1 MLTHAKILQPCYAI
15 SMPLTHATH
24 SNRARHLHQHKKWSH
39 MNDFSK
45 QPTPAQED
53 QPDSNAAPT
62 QATPAQPAPAHPAP
76 TQATPAGTSHPLFDL
91 LPLTPDHKLIPI
103 DPEDALMRYSSWVQ
117 SQGITLWPHQE
128 EALLDLA
135 SNEHV
140 ILGTPTGSGKS
151 LVAVGMCYF
160 ACTQNKTIYY
170 TAPIKALVSEKFFY
184 LVKLFGKDLVGM
196 ITGDCVI
203 NSEAPII
210 CCTAEI
216 LAQDALRW
224 ETDSDIKL
232 VCMDEF
238 HYFGDKDRG
247 WAWQVPLLVLK
258 DTQFLLMS
266 ATLGDT
272 TALAQK
278 LKSLTQRDVSTI
290 TNAPRPVPLSY
301 SYSTLSLEASV
312 ELIMQQRGVP
322 VYIVCFAQ
330 SEAQKSAAAL
340 ASFGISNKEE
350 REEIKKELAGFNFST
365 AYGKELK
372 RLLLCGV
379 GVHHAGMLP
388 RYRLLVERLAQ
399 KGLLPVICGTDT
411 LGVGINVPIH
421 TVVLRALAK
430 YDGRRMRILNS
441 REFHQITGRAGRSG
455 FDTEGVVVSL
465 ATPYEIERLR
475 ARAKAAND
483 PKKLKRIKV
492 PKPPEG
498 YVGWSEH
505 TFQKLIESEPEALTP
520 RLKIT
525 HAMVLAEVMHGG
537 AAYARLHAL
546 IKNSFQTAEE
556 QEKLIHA
563 CQEIFATLMDAGV
576 IVREEATGA
585 AVQPGDDTA
594 DAQPTATT
602 AVQPKGDTAA
612 TTAGDTNATAAAD
625 TWENASYALAKD
637 IPSDFALDQM
647 LAPFVIAACELID
660 RESPNYALDIVSLVE
675 ASLEN
680 PPQIMKALVKEA
692 KNKALAEMKME
703 GIDYEERMERLENV
717 SYEKP
722 LKELIDAAYTRY
734 CAEVPWAKDFQ
745 LYPKSIVRAMLES
758 ANDFKG
764 YVQKISISRSEGT
777 LLRYLSDAWR
787 VLAKT
792 IPQEFINDDLER
804 IISWLHMLIRTT
816 DSSLLD
822 EWEMDSLTAKAPQTP
837 RVGPAQIV
845 EDPHGLE
852 VMIHNALFKRVLLAS
867 KNDSAAL
874 GKLDE
879 PFGFYERK
887 WRSVLDEFFEAHE
900 ALYINQD
907 ARSKRYFSV
916 DTREEKT
923 QHLWHAHISF
933 LDAEGDIDFG
943 ISADV
948 NLDATKTAGEVI
960 FMHYRAGAI
969 EDLMETD
976 EQ

>member
-1 MLTHAKILQPCYAI
+1 
-15 SMPLTHATH
+15 
-24 SNRARHLHQHKKWSH
+24 

-53 QPDSNAAPT
+53 QPDSNAVAKQAAPAQPAST
-62 QATPAQPAPAHPAP
+62 QATP
-76 TQATPAGTSHPLFDL
+76 TGGTSHPLFDL

-576 IVREEATGA
+576 IVREEGTGA

-594 DAQPTATT
+594 
-602 AVQPKGDTAA
+602 AVQPAAGTTSDAAA
-612 TTAGDTNATAAAD
+612 TTAGDTNATVAAD

-822 EWEMDSLTAKAPQTP
+822 EWEMDSLTAKTPQTP

-852 VMIHNALFKRVLLAS
+852 IMIHNALFKRVLLAS

-948 NLDATKTAGEVI
+948 DLDATKTAGEVI

>member
-1 MLTHAKILQPCYAI
+1 
-15 SMPLTHATH
+15 
-24 SNRARHLHQHKKWSH
+24 

-53 QPDSNAAPT
+53 QPDSNAVAKQAAPAQPAST
-62 QATPAQPAPAHPAP
+62 QATP
-76 TQATPAGTSHPLFDL
+76 TSSTSHPLFNL
-91 LPLTPDHKLIPI
+91 LPLTSDHKLIPI

-505 TFQKLIESEPEALTP
+505 TFKKLIESEPEALTP

-576 IVREEATGA
+576 IVRKEGTGA
-585 AVQPGDDTA
+585 DAQPGDDAAGDQPAAGTTSDTA
-594 DAQPTATT
+594 ATQPAGDTTPDTAAVQPTATT
-602 AVQPKGDTAA
+602 
-612 TTAGDTNATAAAD
+612 AAD

-680 PPQIMKALVKEA
+680 PPQIMKVLVKEA

-822 EWEMDSLTAKAPQTP
+822 EWEMDSLTAKTPQTP

-852 VMIHNALFKRVLLAS
+852 IMIHNALFKRVLLAS

-900 ALYINQD
+900 SLYINQD

-948 NLDATKTAGEVI
+948 DLDATKTAGEVI

-969 EDLMETD
+969 EDLMEAD
-976 EQ
+976 EL

>member
-1 MLTHAKILQPCYAI
+1 
-15 SMPLTHATH
+15 
-24 SNRARHLHQHKKWSH
+24 

-62 QATPAQPAPAHPAP
+62 QATPAQPAPAQPAP
-76 TQATPAGTSHPLFDL
+76 TQATPTGGTSHPLFDL

-301 SYSTLSLEASV
+301 SYSTLSLEAGV

-594 DAQPTATT
+594 GDQPAAGTT
-602 AVQPKGDTAA
+602 SDTAA
-612 TTAGDTNATAAAD
+612 TTAGDTNATVAAD

-692 KNKALAEMKME
+692 KNKALAGMKME

-722 LKELIDAAYTRY
+722 LKELIDVAYMRY

-822 EWEMDSLTAKAPQTP
+822 EWEMDSLTAKTPQTP

-852 VMIHNALFKRVLLAS
+852 IMIHNALFKRVLLAS

-948 NLDATKTAGEVI
+948 DLDATKTAGEVI

-969 EDLMETD
+969 EDLMEAD
-976 EQ
+976 EL

>member
-1 MLTHAKILQPCYAI
+1 
-15 SMPLTHATH
+15 
-24 SNRARHLHQHKKWSH
+24 

-62 QATPAQPAPAHPAP
+62 QATPAQPAPAQPAS
-76 TQATPAGTSHPLFDL
+76 TQATPTGGTSHPLFDL

-594 DAQPTATT
+594 GDQPAAGTT
-602 AVQPKGDTAA
+602 SDTAA
-612 TTAGDTNATAAAD
+612 TTAGDTNATVAAD

-822 EWEMDSLTAKAPQTP
+822 EWEMDSLTAKTPQTP

-852 VMIHNALFKRVLLAS
+852 IMIHNALFKRVLLAS

-948 NLDATKTAGEVI
+948 DLDATKTAGEVI
-960 FMHYRAGAI
+960 FMHYRTGAI

>member
-1 MLTHAKILQPCYAI
+1 
-15 SMPLTHATH
+15 
-24 SNRARHLHQHKKWSH
+24 

-62 QATPAQPAPAHPAP
+62 QPAPAQPAPTQP
-76 TQATPAGTSHPLFDL
+76 TPTGGTSHPLFDL

-350 REEIKKELAGFNFST
+350 REEIKKELTGFNFST
-365 AYGKELK
+365 TYGKELK

-585 AVQPGDDTA
+585 AAQPGDDTA
-594 DAQPTATT
+594 GDQPAAGTT
-602 AVQPKGDTAA
+602 SDTAA
-612 TTAGDTNATAAAD
+612 TTAGDTNATTAAD

-647 LAPFVIAACELID
+647 LAPFVIATCELID

-852 VMIHNALFKRVLLAS
+852 IMIHNALFKRVLLAS

-900 ALYINQD
+900 SLYINQD

-923 QHLWHAHISF
+923 QHRWHAHISF

-948 NLDATKTAGEVI
+948 DLDATKTAGEVI

>member
-1 MLTHAKILQPCYAI
+1 
-15 SMPLTHATH
+15 
-24 SNRARHLHQHKKWSH
+24 

-53 QPDSNAAPT
+53 HPDSNAAST
-62 QATPAQPAPAHPAP
+62 QATPEQPATAP
-76 TQATPAGTSHPLFDL
+76 TQPTPSGGTSHPLFDL

-585 AVQPGDDTA
+585 AAQPGDDTA
-594 DAQPTATT
+594 ATQPAADTTSDTT
-602 AVQPKGDTAA
+602 AVQPA
-612 TTAGDTNATAAAD
+612 AGDTNATTAAD

-692 KNKALAEMKME
+692 RNKALAEMKME

-758 ANDFKG
+758 ANDFKD

-822 EWEMDSLTAKAPQTP
+822 EWEMDSLTAKTPQTP

-852 VMIHNALFKRVLLAS
+852 IMIHNALFKRVLLAS

-900 ALYINQD
+900 SLYINQD

-948 NLDATKTAGEVI
+948 DLDATKTAGEVI

>member
-1 MLTHAKILQPCYAI
+1 
-15 SMPLTHATH
+15 
-24 SNRARHLHQHKKWSH
+24 

-62 QATPAQPAPAHPAP
+62 QATPAQPASTQP
-76 TQATPAGTSHPLFDL
+76 TPTGGTSHPLFDL

-203 NSEAPII
+203 NSKAPII

-576 IVREEATGA
+576 IVRKEATGA
-585 AVQPGDDTA
+585 AAQPGDDTA
-594 DAQPTATT
+594 GDQPAATT
-602 AVQPKGDTAA
+602 DVQPKGDAA
-612 TTAGDTNATAAAD
+612 DSAAGDTNATTAAD

-822 EWEMDSLTAKAPQTP
+822 EWEMDSLTAKTPQTP

-852 VMIHNALFKRVLLAS
+852 IMIHNALFKRVLLAS

-948 NLDATKTAGEVI
+948 DLDATKTAGEVI

-969 EDLMETD
+969 EDLMEAD
-976 EQ
+976 EL

>member
-1 MLTHAKILQPCYAI
+1 
-15 SMPLTHATH
+15 
-24 SNRARHLHQHKKWSH
+24 

-53 QPDSNAAPT
+53 HPDSKAVAEQPT
-62 QATPAQPAPAHPAP
+62 QATP
-76 TQATPAGTSHPLFDL
+76 TGGTSHPLFDL

-103 DPEDALMRYSSWVQ
+103 DSEDALMRYSSWVQ

-411 LGVGINVPIH
+411 LSVGINVPIH

-576 IVREEATGA
+576 IVREEGTGA

-594 DAQPTATT
+594 SDQPAAGTTSDTAATQPAGDTNAATAAVQPTATT
-602 AVQPKGDTAA
+602 AD
-612 TTAGDTNATAAAD
+612 D

-660 RESPNYALDIVSLVE
+660 RESPNYPLDIVSLVE

-822 EWEMDSLTAKAPQTP
+822 EWEMDSLTAKTPQTP

-852 VMIHNALFKRVLLAS
+852 IMIHNALFKRVLLAS

-900 ALYINQD
+900 SLYINQD

-948 NLDATKTAGEVI
+948 DLDATKTAGEVI

>member
-1 MLTHAKILQPCYAI
+1 
-15 SMPLTHATH
+15 
-24 SNRARHLHQHKKWSH
+24 

-53 QPDSNAAPT
+53 HPDSNAAST
-62 QATPAQPAPAHPAP
+62 QATPAQPATAPA
-76 TQATPAGTSHPLFDL
+76 QATPTGGTSHPLFDL

-556 QEKLIHA
+556 QQKLIHA

-576 IVREEATGA
+576 IVREEGTGTDA
-585 AVQPGDDTA
+585 QPGDDTA
-594 DAQPTATT
+594 SDQPAAGTT
-602 AVQPKGDTAA
+602 SDTAA
-612 TTAGDTNATAAAD
+612 TQPAGDTNATAAAVQPTATTAAD
-625 TWENASYALAKD
+625 TWENASYTLAKD

-722 LKELIDAAYTRY
+722 LKELIDVAYMRY

-852 VMIHNALFKRVLLAS
+852 IMIHNALFKRVLLAS

-900 ALYINQD
+900 SLYINQD

-948 NLDATKTAGEVI
+948 DLDATKTAGEVI

-969 EDLMETD
+969 EDLMEAD
-976 EQ
+976 EL

>member
-1 MLTHAKILQPCYAI
+1 
-15 SMPLTHATH
+15 
-24 SNRARHLHQHKKWSH
+24 

-53 QPDSNAAPT
+53 QPDSNAAST
-62 QATPAQPAPAHPAP
+62 QATPAQPATAPA
-76 TQATPAGTSHPLFDL
+76 QATPTGGTSHPLFDL
-91 LPLTPDHKLIPI
+91 LPFTPDHKLIPI

-576 IVREEATGA
+576 IVRGEATGA
-585 AVQPGDDTA
+585 AAQPGDDTA
-594 DAQPTATT
+594 GDQPAAGTT
-602 AVQPKGDTAA
+602 SDTAA
-612 TTAGDTNATAAAD
+612 TTAGDTNATTAAD

-647 LAPFVIAACELID
+647 LAPFVIATCELID
-660 RESPNYALDIVSLVE
+660 RESPNYTLDIVSLVE

-822 EWEMDSLTAKAPQTP
+822 EWEMDSLTAKTPQTP

-852 VMIHNALFKRVLLAS
+852 IMIHNALFKRVLLAS

-948 NLDATKTAGEVI
+948 DLDATKTAGEVI

-969 EDLMETD
+969 EDLMEAD
-976 EQ
+976 EL

>member
-1 MLTHAKILQPCYAI
+1 
-15 SMPLTHATH
+15 
-24 SNRARHLHQHKKWSH
+24 

-53 QPDSNAAPT
+53 QPDSNAAST
-62 QATPAQPAPAHPAP
+62 QATPAQPATAPA
-76 TQATPAGTSHPLFDL
+76 QATPTGGTSHPLFDL
-91 LPLTPDHKLIPI
+91 LPFTPDHKLIPI

-576 IVREEATGA
+576 IVRGEATGA
-585 AVQPGDDTA
+585 AAQPGDDTA
-594 DAQPTATT
+594 GDQPAAGTT
-602 AVQPKGDTAA
+602 SDTAA
-612 TTAGDTNATAAAD
+612 TTAGDTNATTAAD

-822 EWEMDSLTAKAPQTP
+822 EWEMDSLTAKTPQTP

-852 VMIHNALFKRVLLAS
+852 IMIHNALFKRVLLAS

-900 ALYINQD
+900 SLYINQD

-948 NLDATKTAGEVI
+948 DLDATKTAGEVI

-969 EDLMETD
+969 EDLMEAD
-976 EQ
+976 EL

>member
-1 MLTHAKILQPCYAI
+1 
-15 SMPLTHATH
+15 
-24 SNRARHLHQHKKWSH
+24 

-53 QPDSNAAPT
+53 HPDSNAAST
-62 QATPAQPAPAHPAP
+62 QATPAQPATAP
-76 TQATPAGTSHPLFDL
+76 TQPTPTGGTSHPLFDL

-556 QEKLIHA
+556 QQKLIHA

-576 IVREEATGA
+576 IVREEGTGTDA
-585 AVQPGDDTA
+585 QPGDDTA
-594 DAQPTATT
+594 SDQPAAGTTSDTAATQPAGDTNAATAAVQPTATT
-602 AVQPKGDTAA
+602 AD
-612 TTAGDTNATAAAD
+612 D

-692 KNKALAEMKME
+692 RNKALAEMKME

-822 EWEMDSLTAKAPQTP
+822 EWEMDSLTAKTPQTP

-852 VMIHNALFKRVLLAS
+852 IMIHNALFKRVLLAS

-900 ALYINQD
+900 SLYINQD

-948 NLDATKTAGEVI
+948 DLDATKTAGEVI

>member
-1 MLTHAKILQPCYAI
+1 
-15 SMPLTHATH
+15 
-24 SNRARHLHQHKKWSH
+24 

-53 QPDSNAAPT
+53 HPDSKAVAE
-62 QATPAQPAPAHPAP
+62 QPAP
-76 TQATPAGTSHPLFDL
+76 TQPTPTGGTSHPLFDL

-483 PKKLKRIKV
+483 SKKLKRIKV

-576 IVREEATGA
+576 IVRGEATGA
-585 AVQPGDDTA
+585 AAQPGDDTA
-594 DAQPTATT
+594 GDQPAAGTT
-602 AVQPKGDTAA
+602 SDTAA
-612 TTAGDTNATAAAD
+612 TTAGDTNATTAAD

-680 PPQIMKALVKEA
+680 PPQIMKVLVKEA

-822 EWEMDSLTAKAPQTP
+822 EWEMDSLTAKTPQTP

-852 VMIHNALFKRVLLAS
+852 IMIHNALFKRVLLAS

-900 ALYINQD
+900 SLYINQD

-943 ISADV
+943 ISGDV
-948 NLDATKTAGEVI
+948 DLDATKTAGEVI

-969 EDLMETD
+969 EDLMEAD
-976 EQ
+976 EL

>member
-1 MLTHAKILQPCYAI
+1 
-15 SMPLTHATH
+15 
-24 SNRARHLHQHKKWSH
+24 

-53 QPDSNAAPT
+53 HPDSNAASTQATPEQPATAPT
-62 QATPAQPAPAHPAP
+62 QATP
-76 TQATPAGTSHPLFDL
+76 TGGTSHPLFDL

-576 IVREEATGA
+576 IVRGEATGA
-585 AVQPGDDTA
+585 AAQPGDDTA
-594 DAQPTATT
+594 GDQPAAGTT
-602 AVQPKGDTAA
+602 SDTAA
-612 TTAGDTNATAAAD
+612 TTAGDTNATTAAD

-822 EWEMDSLTAKAPQTP
+822 EWEMDSLTAKTPQTP

-852 VMIHNALFKRVLLAS
+852 IMIHNALFKRVLLAS

-900 ALYINQD
+900 SLYINQD

-948 NLDATKTAGEVI
+948 DLDATKTAGEVI

-969 EDLMETD
+969 EDLMEAD
-976 EQ
+976 EL

>member
-1 MLTHAKILQPCYAI
+1 
-15 SMPLTHATH
+15 
-24 SNRARHLHQHKKWSH
+24 

-62 QATPAQPAPAHPAP
+62 QATPAQPAPAQPAS
-76 TQATPAGTSHPLFDL
+76 TQATPTGGTSHPLFDL

-556 QEKLIHA
+556 QQKLIHA

-576 IVREEATGA
+576 IVREEGTGTDA
-585 AVQPGDDTA
+585 QPGDDTA
-594 DAQPTATT
+594 SDQPAAGTTSDTAATQPAGDTNAATAAVQPTATT
-602 AVQPKGDTAA
+602 AD
-612 TTAGDTNATAAAD
+612 D

-722 LKELIDAAYTRY
+722 LKELIDVAYMRY

-822 EWEMDSLTAKAPQTP
+822 EWEMDSLTAKTPQTP

-852 VMIHNALFKRVLLAS
+852 IMIHNALFKRVLLAS

-948 NLDATKTAGEVI
+948 DLDATKTAGEVI

-969 EDLMETD
+969 EDLMEAD
-976 EQ
+976 EL

>member
-1 MLTHAKILQPCYAI
+1 
-15 SMPLTHATH
+15 
-24 SNRARHLHQHKKWSH
+24 

-53 QPDSNAAPT
+53 QPDSNAAST
-62 QATPAQPAPAHPAP
+62 QATPAQPATAPA
-76 TQATPAGTSHPLFDL
+76 QATPTGGTSHPLFDL
-91 LPLTPDHKLIPI
+91 LPFTPDHKLIPI

-594 DAQPTATT
+594 GDQPAAGTT
-602 AVQPKGDTAA
+602 SDTAA
-612 TTAGDTNATAAAD
+612 TTAGDTNATVAAD

-722 LKELIDAAYTRY
+722 LKELIDVAYMRY

-822 EWEMDSLTAKAPQTP
+822 EWEMDSLTAKTPQTP
-837 RVGPAQIV
+837 RVGPVQIV

-852 VMIHNALFKRVLLAS
+852 IMIHNALFKRVLLAS

-948 NLDATKTAGEVI
+948 DLDATKTAGEVI

-969 EDLMETD
+969 EDLMEAD
-976 EQ
+976 EL

>member
-1 MLTHAKILQPCYAI
+1 
-15 SMPLTHATH
+15 
-24 SNRARHLHQHKKWSH
+24 

-62 QATPAQPAPAHPAP
+62 QATPAQPASTQP
-76 TQATPAGTSHPLFDL
+76 TPTGGTSHPLFDL

-585 AVQPGDDTA
+585 AAQPGDDTA
-594 DAQPTATT
+594 GDQPAAGTT
-602 AVQPKGDTAA
+602 SDTAA
-612 TTAGDTNATAAAD
+612 TTAGDTNATVAAVQPAANTAAD

-852 VMIHNALFKRVLLAS
+852 IMIHNALFKRVLLAS

-948 NLDATKTAGEVI
+948 DLDATKTAGEVI

-969 EDLMETD
+969 EDLMEAD
-976 EQ
+976 EL

>member
-1 MLTHAKILQPCYAI
+1 MPLPNAKILQPCYAI
-15 SMPLTHATH
+15 PMP
-24 SNRARHLHQHKKWSH
+24 HLHQNKQWSH
-39 MNDFSK
+39 MNDFSQQSE
-45 QPTPAQED
+45 QPAT
-53 QPDSNAAPT
+53 APT
-62 QATPAQPAPAHPAP
+62 QATP
-76 TQATPAGTSHPLFDL
+76 TGGTSHPLFDL

-350 REEIKKELAGFNFST
+350 REEIKKELSGFNFST
-365 AYGKELK
+365 SYGKELK

-505 TFQKLIESEPEALTP
+505 TFQKLIESESEALTP

-585 AVQPGDDTA
+585 AAQPGDDTA
-594 DAQPTATT
+594 GDQPAAGTTSDTA
-602 AVQPKGDTAA
+602 AVQPAA
-612 TTAGDTNATAAAD
+612 ADTNATAAAVQPAATTAAD
-625 TWENASYALAKD
+625 TWENASYTLAKD

-822 EWEMDSLTAKAPQTP
+822 EWEMDSLTAKTPQTP

-852 VMIHNALFKRVLLAS
+852 IMIHNALFKRVLLAS

-948 NLDATKTAGEVI
+948 DLDATKTAGEVI

>member
-1 MLTHAKILQPCYAI
+1 
-15 SMPLTHATH
+15 
-24 SNRARHLHQHKKWSH
+24 

-53 QPDSNAAPT
+53 HPDSNAAST
-62 QATPAQPAPAHPAP
+62 QATPAQPATAPAQP
-76 TQATPAGTSHPLFDL
+76 TPTGGTSHPLFDL

-576 IVREEATGA
+576 IVRGEATGA
-585 AVQPGDDTA
+585 AAQPGDDTA
-594 DAQPTATT
+594 GDQPAAGTT
-602 AVQPKGDTAA
+602 SDTAA
-612 TTAGDTNATAAAD
+612 TTAGDTNATTAAD

-680 PPQIMKALVKEA
+680 PPQIMKVLVKEA

-822 EWEMDSLTAKAPQTP
+822 EWEMDSLTAKTPQTP

-852 VMIHNALFKRVLLAS
+852 IMIHNALFKRVLLAS

-900 ALYINQD
+900 SLYINQD

-948 NLDATKTAGEVI
+948 DLDATKTAGEVI

>member
-1 MLTHAKILQPCYAI
+1 
-15 SMPLTHATH
+15 
-24 SNRARHLHQHKKWSH
+24 

-53 QPDSNAAPT
+53 HPDSNAAST
-62 QATPAQPAPAHPAP
+62 QATPAQ
-76 TQATPAGTSHPLFDL
+76 ATPTGGTSHPLFDL

-576 IVREEATGA
+576 IVRKEGTGA
-585 AVQPGDDTA
+585 DAQPGDDAAGDQPAAGTTSDTA
-594 DAQPTATT
+594 ATQPAGDTTPDTAAVQPTATT
-602 AVQPKGDTAA
+602 
-612 TTAGDTNATAAAD
+612 AAD

-722 LKELIDAAYTRY
+722 LKELIDVAYMRY

-822 EWEMDSLTAKAPQTP
+822 EWEMDSLTAKTPQTP

-852 VMIHNALFKRVLLAS
+852 IMIHNALFKRVLLAS

-900 ALYINQD
+900 SLYINQD

-948 NLDATKTAGEVI
+948 DLDATKTAGEVI

-969 EDLMETD
+969 EDLMEAD
-976 EQ
+976 EL

>member
-1 MLTHAKILQPCYAI
+1 
-15 SMPLTHATH
+15 
-24 SNRARHLHQHKKWSH
+24 

-62 QATPAQPAPAHPAP
+62 QATPAQPAPAQPTPAQEDQP
-76 TQATPAGTSHPLFDL
+76 DSNAASTQATPAQPATAPAQATPTGGTSHPLFDL

-556 QEKLIHA
+556 QQKLIHA

-576 IVREEATGA
+576 IVREEGTGTDA
-585 AVQPGDDTA
+585 QPGDDTA
-594 DAQPTATT
+594 SDQPAAGTTSDTAATQPAGDTNAATAAVQPTATT
-602 AVQPKGDTAA
+602 AD
-612 TTAGDTNATAAAD
+612 D

-837 RVGPAQIV
+837 RVGPAQII

-852 VMIHNALFKRVLLAS
+852 IMIHNALFKRVLLAS

-900 ALYINQD
+900 SLYINQD

-948 NLDATKTAGEVI
+948 DLDATKTAGEVI

>member
-1 MLTHAKILQPCYAI
+1 
-15 SMPLTHATH
+15 
-24 SNRARHLHQHKKWSH
+24 

-62 QATPAQPAPAHPAP
+62 QATPAQPAPAQPASA
-76 TQATPAGTSHPLFDL
+76 QATPTGGTSHPLFDL

-594 DAQPTATT
+594 GDQPAAGTT
-602 AVQPKGDTAA
+602 SDTAA
-612 TTAGDTNATAAAD
+612 TTAGDTNATVAAD

-722 LKELIDAAYTRY
+722 LKELIDVAYMRY

-822 EWEMDSLTAKAPQTP
+822 EWEMDSLTAKTPQTP

-852 VMIHNALFKRVLLAS
+852 IMIHNALFKRVLLAS

-948 NLDATKTAGEVI
+948 DLDATKTAGEVI

>member
-1 MLTHAKILQPCYAI
+1 
-15 SMPLTHATH
+15 
-24 SNRARHLHQHKKWSH
+24 

-62 QATPAQPAPAHPAP
+62 QATPAQPASA
-76 TQATPAGTSHPLFDL
+76 QATPTGGTSHPLFDL

-594 DAQPTATT
+594 GDQPAAGTT
-602 AVQPKGDTAA
+602 SDTAA
-612 TTAGDTNATAAAD
+612 TTAGDTNATVAAD

-722 LKELIDAAYTRY
+722 LKELIDVAYMRY

-822 EWEMDSLTAKAPQTP
+822 EWEMDSLTAKTPQTP

-852 VMIHNALFKRVLLAS
+852 IMIHNALFKRVLLAS

-900 ALYINQD
+900 VLYINQD

-948 NLDATKTAGEVI
+948 DLDATKTAGEVI

-969 EDLMETD
+969 EDLMEAD
-976 EQ
+976 EL

>member
-1 MLTHAKILQPCYAI
+1 
-15 SMPLTHATH
+15 
-24 SNRARHLHQHKKWSH
+24 

-53 QPDSNAAPT
+53 HPDSNAAST
-62 QATPAQPAPAHPAP
+62 QATPAQPATAPA
-76 TQATPAGTSHPLFDL
+76 QATPTGGTSHPLFDL

-117 SQGITLWPHQE
+117 SQSITLWPHQE

-576 IVREEATGA
+576 IVREEATG
-585 AVQPGDDTA
+585 T
-594 DAQPTATT
+594 DAQPGNDTAGDQPTAGTT
-602 AVQPKGDTAA
+602 SDTAA
-612 TTAGDTNATAAAD
+612 TQPAGDTNATAAAVQPAATVAAD

-822 EWEMDSLTAKAPQTP
+822 EWEMDSLTAKTPQTP

-852 VMIHNALFKRVLLAS
+852 IMIHNALFKRVLLAS

-948 NLDATKTAGEVI
+948 DLDATKTAGEVI

-969 EDLMETD
+969 EDLMEID

>member
-1 MLTHAKILQPCYAI
+1 
-15 SMPLTHATH
+15 
-24 SNRARHLHQHKKWSH
+24 

-53 QPDSNAAPT
+53 HPDSNAAST
-62 QATPAQPAPAHPAP
+62 QATPAQPATAPA
-76 TQATPAGTSHPLFDL
+76 QATPTGGTSHPLFDL

-505 TFQKLIESEPEALTP
+505 TFQKLIESEPETLTP

-556 QEKLIHA
+556 QQKLIHA

-585 AVQPGDDTA
+585 AAQPGDDTA
-594 DAQPTATT
+594 GDQPAAGTT
-602 AVQPKGDTAA
+602 SDTAA
-612 TTAGDTNATAAAD
+612 TTAGDTNATTAAD

-822 EWEMDSLTAKAPQTP
+822 EWEMDSLTAKTPQTP

-852 VMIHNALFKRVLLAS
+852 IMIHNALFKRVLLAS

-948 NLDATKTAGEVI
+948 DLDATKTAGEVI

>member
-1 MLTHAKILQPCYAI
+1 
-15 SMPLTHATH
+15 
-24 SNRARHLHQHKKWSH
+24 

-62 QATPAQPAPAHPAP
+62 QATPAQPAPAQPAS
-76 TQATPAGTSHPLFDL
+76 TQATPTGGTSHPLFDL

-505 TFQKLIESEPEALTP
+505 TFQKLIESEAEALTP

-576 IVREEATGA
+576 IVRGEATGA
-585 AVQPGDDTA
+585 AAQPGDDTA
-594 DAQPTATT
+594 GDQPAAGTT
-602 AVQPKGDTAA
+602 SDTAA
-612 TTAGDTNATAAAD
+612 TTAGDTNATTAAD

-680 PPQIMKALVKEA
+680 PPQIMKVLVKEA

-822 EWEMDSLTAKAPQTP
+822 EWEMDSLTAKTPQTP

-852 VMIHNALFKRVLLAS
+852 IMIHNALFKRVLLAS

-900 ALYINQD
+900 SLYINQD

-948 NLDATKTAGEVI
+948 DLDATKTAGEVI

-969 EDLMETD
+969 EDLMEAD
-976 EQ
+976 EL

>member
-1 MLTHAKILQPCYAI
+1 
-15 SMPLTHATH
+15 
-24 SNRARHLHQHKKWSH
+24 

-62 QATPAQPAPAHPAP
+62 QATPAQPAPAQPASA
-76 TQATPAGTSHPLFDL
+76 QATPTGGTSHPLFDL

-483 PKKLKRIKV
+483 PKKLKHIKV

-585 AVQPGDDTA
+585 AAQPGDDTA
-594 DAQPTATT
+594 GDQPAAGTT
-602 AVQPKGDTAA
+602 SDTAA
-612 TTAGDTNATAAAD
+612 TTAGDTNATVAAD

-887 WRSVLDEFFEAHE
+887 WCSVLDEFFEAHE
-900 ALYINQD
+900 SLYINQD

-948 NLDATKTAGEVI
+948 DLDATKTAGEVI

>member
-1 MLTHAKILQPCYAI
+1 
-15 SMPLTHATH
+15 
-24 SNRARHLHQHKKWSH
+24 

-53 QPDSNAAPT
+53 HPDSNAAST
-62 QATPAQPAPAHPAP
+62 QATPEQPATAP
-76 TQATPAGTSHPLFDL
+76 TQPTPTGGTSHPLFDL

-556 QEKLIHA
+556 QQKLIHA

-585 AVQPGDDTA
+585 DAQPGNDTAAVQPAAG
-594 DAQPTATT
+594 TT
-602 AVQPKGDTAA
+602 SDTAA
-612 TTAGDTNATAAAD
+612 TAAADTNATTAAVQPAATTAAD
-625 TWENASYALAKD
+625 TWENASYTLAKD

-822 EWEMDSLTAKAPQTP
+822 EWEMDSLTAKTPQTP

-852 VMIHNALFKRVLLAS
+852 IMIHNALFKRVLLAS

-948 NLDATKTAGEVI
+948 DLDATKTAGEVI

>member
-1 MLTHAKILQPCYAI
+1 
-15 SMPLTHATH
+15 
-24 SNRARHLHQHKKWSH
+24 

-53 QPDSNAAPT
+53 QPDSNAVAKQAAPAQPAST
-62 QATPAQPAPAHPAP
+62 QATP
-76 TQATPAGTSHPLFDL
+76 TGGTSHPLFDL

-365 AYGKELK
+365 VYGKELK

-585 AVQPGDDTA
+585 AAQPGDDTA
-594 DAQPTATT
+594 GDQPAAGTT
-602 AVQPKGDTAA
+602 SDTAA
-612 TTAGDTNATAAAD
+612 TTAGDTNATVAAD

-692 KNKALAEMKME
+692 KNKALPEMKME

-822 EWEMDSLTAKAPQTP
+822 EWEMDSLTAKTPQTP

-852 VMIHNALFKRVLLAS
+852 IMIHNALFKRVLLAS

-900 ALYINQD
+900 SLYINQD

-923 QHLWHAHISF
+923 QHRWHAHISF
-933 LDAEGDIDFG
+933 LDAESDIDFG

-948 NLDATKTAGEVI
+948 DLDATKTAGEVI

>member
-1 MLTHAKILQPCYAI
+1 
-15 SMPLTHATH
+15 
-24 SNRARHLHQHKKWSH
+24 

-62 QATPAQPAPAHPAP
+62 QATPAQPAPAQPAS
-76 TQATPAGTSHPLFDL
+76 TQATPTGGTSHPLFDL

-576 IVREEATGA
+576 IVRGEATGA

-594 DAQPTATT
+594 GDQPAAGTT
-602 AVQPKGDTAA
+602 SDTAA
-612 TTAGDTNATAAAD
+612 TTAGDTNATTAAD
-625 TWENASYALAKD
+625 TWENASYTLAKD

-692 KNKALAEMKME
+692 RNKALAEMKME

-822 EWEMDSLTAKAPQTP
+822 EWEMDSLTAKTPQTP

-852 VMIHNALFKRVLLAS
+852 IMIHNALFKRVLLAS

-948 NLDATKTAGEVI
+948 DLDATKTAGEVI

-969 EDLMETD
+969 EDLMEAD
-976 EQ
+976 EL

>member
-1 MLTHAKILQPCYAI
+1 
-15 SMPLTHATH
+15 
-24 SNRARHLHQHKKWSH
+24 

-53 QPDSNAAPT
+53 QPDSNAAST
-62 QATPAQPAPAHPAP
+62 QATPAQPATAPA
-76 TQATPAGTSHPLFDL
+76 QATPTGGTSHPLFDL

-576 IVREEATGA
+576 IVREEATGTDAQPGNDTAGDQPTAGTTSDTA
-585 AVQPGDDTA
+585 AVQP
-594 DAQPTATT
+594 
-602 AVQPKGDTAA
+602 
-612 TTAGDTNATAAAD
+612 AGDTSATAAAN

-822 EWEMDSLTAKAPQTP
+822 EWEMDSLTAKTPQTP

-852 VMIHNALFKRVLLAS
+852 IMIHNSLFKRVLLAS

-948 NLDATKTAGEVI
+948 DLDATKTAGEVI

>member
-1 MLTHAKILQPCYAI
+1 
-15 SMPLTHATH
+15 
-24 SNRARHLHQHKKWSH
+24 

-62 QATPAQPAPAHPAP
+62 QATPAQPASTQP
-76 TQATPAGTSHPLFDL
+76 TPTGGTSHPLFDL

-585 AVQPGDDTA
+585 AAQPGDDTA
-594 DAQPTATT
+594 GDQPAAGTT
-602 AVQPKGDTAA
+602 SDTAA
-612 TTAGDTNATAAAD
+612 TTAGDTNATVAAD

-722 LKELIDAAYTRY
+722 LKELIDVAYMRY

-822 EWEMDSLTAKAPQTP
+822 EWEMDSLTAKTPQTP

-852 VMIHNALFKRVLLAS
+852 IMIHNALFKRVLLAS

-948 NLDATKTAGEVI
+948 DLDATKTAGEVI

-969 EDLMETD
+969 EDLMEAD
-976 EQ
+976 EL

>member
-1 MLTHAKILQPCYAI
+1 
-15 SMPLTHATH
+15 
-24 SNRARHLHQHKKWSH
+24 

>member
-1 MLTHAKILQPCYAI
+1 
-15 SMPLTHATH
+15 
-24 SNRARHLHQHKKWSH
+24 

-62 QATPAQPAPAHPAP
+62 QATPAQPAPAQPASA
-76 TQATPAGTSHPLFDL
+76 QATPTGGTSHPLFDL

-594 DAQPTATT
+594 GDQPAAGTTSDT
-602 AVQPKGDTAA
+602 AV
-612 TTAGDTNATAAAD
+612 TTAGDTNATVAAD

-722 LKELIDAAYTRY
+722 LKELIDVAYMRY

-852 VMIHNALFKRVLLAS
+852 IMIHNALFKRVLLAS

-900 ALYINQD
+900 SLYINQD

-948 NLDATKTAGEVI
+948 DLDATKTAGEVI

>member
-1 MLTHAKILQPCYAI
+1 
-15 SMPLTHATH
+15 
-24 SNRARHLHQHKKWSH
+24 

-62 QATPAQPAPAHPAP
+62 QATPAQPAPAQPAS
-76 TQATPAGTSHPLFDL
+76 TQATPTGGTSHPLFDL

-585 AVQPGDDTA
+585 AAQPGDDTA
-594 DAQPTATT
+594 GDQPAAGTTSDTA
-602 AVQPKGDTAA
+602 AVQPAA
-612 TTAGDTNATAAAD
+612 ADTNATAAAVQPAATTAAD
-625 TWENASYALAKD
+625 AWENASYALAKD

-787 VLAKT
+787 ILAKT

-822 EWEMDSLTAKAPQTP
+822 EWEMDSLTAKTPQTP

-852 VMIHNALFKRVLLAS
+852 IMIHNALFKRVLLAS

-948 NLDATKTAGEVI
+948 DLDATKTAGEVI

>member
-1 MLTHAKILQPCYAI
+1 
-15 SMPLTHATH
+15 
-24 SNRARHLHQHKKWSH
+24 

-53 QPDSNAAPT
+53 QPDSNAAST
-62 QATPAQPAPAHPAP
+62 QATPAQPATAPA
-76 TQATPAGTSHPLFDL
+76 QATPTGGTSHPLFDL

-585 AVQPGDDTA
+585 AAQPGDDTA
-594 DAQPTATT
+594 GDQPAAGTT
-602 AVQPKGDTAA
+602 SDTAA
-612 TTAGDTNATAAAD
+612 TTAGDTNATVAAD

-722 LKELIDAAYTRY
+722 LKELIDAAYTHY
-734 CAEVPWAKDFQ
+734 CEEVPWAKDFQ

-822 EWEMDSLTAKAPQTP
+822 EWEMDSLTAKTPQTP

-852 VMIHNALFKRVLLAS
+852 IMIHNALFKRVLLAS

-948 NLDATKTAGEVI
+948 DLDATKTAGEVI

>member
-1 MLTHAKILQPCYAI
+1 
-15 SMPLTHATH
+15 
-24 SNRARHLHQHKKWSH
+24 

-62 QATPAQPAPAHPAP
+62 QATPAQPAPAQPASA
-76 TQATPAGTSHPLFDL
+76 QATPTGGTSHPLFDL

-103 DPEDALMRYSSWVQ
+103 DSEDALMRYSSWVQ

-576 IVREEATGA
+576 IVRGEATGA
-585 AVQPGDDTA
+585 AAQPGDDTA
-594 DAQPTATT
+594 GDQPAAGTT
-602 AVQPKGDTAA
+602 SDTAA
-612 TTAGDTNATAAAD
+612 TTAGDTNATTAAD

-822 EWEMDSLTAKAPQTP
+822 EWEMDSLTAKTPQTP

-852 VMIHNALFKRVLLAS
+852 IMIHNALFKRVLLAS

-948 NLDATKTAGEVI
+948 DLDATKTAGEVI

-976 EQ
+976 EL

>member
-1 MLTHAKILQPCYAI
+1 
-15 SMPLTHATH
+15 
-24 SNRARHLHQHKKWSH
+24 

-53 QPDSNAAPT
+53 QPDSNAVAKQAAPAQPAST
-62 QATPAQPAPAHPAP
+62 QATP
-76 TQATPAGTSHPLFDL
+76 TGGTSHPLFDL

-576 IVREEATGA
+576 IVRKEGTGA
-585 AVQPGDDTA
+585 DAQPGDDAAGDQPAAGTTSDTA
-594 DAQPTATT
+594 ATQPAGDTTPDTAAVQPTATT
-602 AVQPKGDTAA
+602 
-612 TTAGDTNATAAAD
+612 AAD

-722 LKELIDAAYTRY
+722 LKELIDVAYMRY

-822 EWEMDSLTAKAPQTP
+822 EWEMDSLTAKTPQTP

-852 VMIHNALFKRVLLAS
+852 IMIHNALFKRVLLAS

-900 ALYINQD
+900 SLYINQD

-948 NLDATKTAGEVI
+948 DLDATKTAGEVI

-969 EDLMETD
+969 EDLMEAD
-976 EQ
+976 EL

>member
-1 MLTHAKILQPCYAI
+1 
-15 SMPLTHATH
+15 
-24 SNRARHLHQHKKWSH
+24 

-62 QATPAQPAPAHPAP
+62 QATPAQPASA
-76 TQATPAGTSHPLFDL
+76 QATPTGGTSHPLFDL

-576 IVREEATGA
+576 IVRGEATGA
-585 AVQPGDDTA
+585 AAQPGDDAAGDQPAAGTTSDTA
-594 DAQPTATT
+594 ATQPAGDTTPDTAAVQPTATT
-602 AVQPKGDTAA
+602 
-612 TTAGDTNATAAAD
+612 AAD

-722 LKELIDAAYTRY
+722 LKELIDVAYMRY

-822 EWEMDSLTAKAPQTP
+822 EWEMDSLTAKTPQTP

-852 VMIHNALFKRVLLAS
+852 IMIHNALFKRVLLAS

-948 NLDATKTAGEVI
+948 DLDATKTAGEVI

-969 EDLMETD
+969 EDLMEAD
-976 EQ
+976 EL

>member
-1 MLTHAKILQPCYAI
+1 
-15 SMPLTHATH
+15 
-24 SNRARHLHQHKKWSH
+24 

-53 QPDSNAAPT
+53 HPDSKAVAEQPASA
-62 QATPAQPAPAHPAP
+62 QATP
-76 TQATPAGTSHPLFDL
+76 TGGTSHPLFDL

-103 DPEDALMRYSSWVQ
+103 DSEDALMRYSSWVQ

-585 AVQPGDDTA
+585 AAQPGDDTA
-594 DAQPTATT
+594 GDQPAAGTT
-602 AVQPKGDTAA
+602 SDTAA
-612 TTAGDTNATAAAD
+612 TTAGDTNATVAAD

-837 RVGPAQIV
+837 RVGSAQIV

-852 VMIHNALFKRVLLAS
+852 IMIHNALFKRVLLAS

-900 ALYINQD
+900 SLYINQD

-923 QHLWHAHISF
+923 QHRWHAHISF

-948 NLDATKTAGEVI
+948 DLDATKTAGEVI